1 MPAQPGA
8 RFSALDP
15 LIAPRSVAVVGAS
28 DDPRRIGGRPIDF
41 MRRTGFKGDI
51 LPVNPNRKTIQG
63 LTAYPSVAALPTTPD
78 VAIIAVPPNLAIEAV
93 RDLGAR
99 GVRGAVVFTAGFAEV
114 DEAGA
119 AAQAEMIDAARSSG
133 MRLLGPN
140 CLGLFNAGIGW
151 FATFTNAFDTGFPI
165 PGRIGIASQSGAY
178 GTHLFAAARNRGI
191 GVPLVVTTGNEA
203 DVTVGEVIGWMAANA
218 DTDVIAAYLEG
229 IREAG
234 SFLAALAAARA
245 ARKPVV
251 VMKVGRSALGAAA
264 AQSHTASIAGD
275 DAVTD
280 AVFAEFGV
288 VRARSTEEMLD
299 IAYAAT
305 RRIYPAGNTLG
316 VLTISG
322 GAGVLIS
329 DAADAAGL
337 AMPPMPEA
345 AQAKLK
351 AMVSFCSPRNPVD
364 ATAQVFNDF
373 DLAERFME
381 TMVADGGYRSALAF
395 FSQSA
400 GGPRAPAVRDL
411 LHRLRAAHPDVLFVL
426 SVLAP
431 PEVMAG
437 FDAEGLVVLE
447 DPTRAVNAIAAMGRF
462 GDAFAATPGLPPP
475 VLPDLPLPEA
485 APDEAE
491 AKRILAAI
499 GITPAPEQACA
510 TEDEAVEAAGRIG
523 FPVVLKILSPDIAH
537 KSEIGGVLLGVAD
550 AEAVRDGVALLLDRA
565 RARAPNAR
573 VTGIL
578 VARQLRGVEC
588 IMGIHRD
595 PVFGPVAVFGLG
607 GVFVEILKDVVI
619 RRCPFGPDVAEQM
632 IASIRGAPL
641 LRGARGT
648 PPADIAALADML
660 SRLSAFAAAHPRVAS
675 IDLNPVIA
683 TPDGAYVADA
693 LIEVTP

>member
-264 AQSHTASIAGD
+264 A
-275 DAVTD
+275 
-280 AVFAEFGV
+280 EFGV

-381 TMVADGGYRSALAF
+381 TMVADGG
-395 FSQSA
+395 
-400 GGPRAPAVRDL
+400 
-411 LHRLRAAHPDVLFVL
+411 
-426 SVLAP
+426 
-431 PEVMAG
+431 
-437 FDAEGLVVLE
+437 
-447 DPTRAVNAIAAMGRF
+447 
-462 GDAFAATPGLPPP
+462 
-475 VLPDLPLPEA
+475 
-485 APDEAE
+485 
-491 AKRILAAI
+491 
-499 GITPAPEQACA
+499 
-510 TEDEAVEAAGRIG
+510 
-523 FPVVLKILSPDIAH
+523 
-537 KSEIGGVLLGVAD
+537 
-550 AEAVRDGVALLLDRA
+550 
-565 RARAPNAR
+565 
-573 VTGIL
+573 
-578 VARQLRGVEC
+578 
-588 IMGIHRD
+588 
-595 PVFGPVAVFGLG
+595 
-607 GVFVEILKDVVI
+607 
-619 RRCPFGPDVAEQM
+619 
-632 IASIRGAPL
+632 
-641 LRGARGT
+641 
-648 PPADIAALADML
+648 
-660 SRLSAFAAAHPRVAS
+660 
-675 IDLNPVIA
+675 
-683 TPDGAYVADA
+683 
-693 LIEVTP
+693 